1 MPSVVLF
8 IGRILLVL
16 LLFVFLFAI
25 MKTGVG
31 MVRGQRSDAA
41 VWAVDIIDGPNEVK
55 GKHIEILGPVVVGR
69 SPGADIVLPGAYVSS
84 RHARFAPQ
92 GQALIC
98 EDLNSMNGTLA
109 NGQPIVG
116 PTILHDN
123 DVVQI
128 GDTVMRVTR
137 Q

>member
-8 IGRILLVL
+8 IGRILLVI

-31 MVRGQRSDAA
+31 LVRGQRSDAA
-41 VWAVDIIDGPNEVK
+41 VWCVDIIDGPDEVK
-55 GKHIEILGPVVVGR
+55 GEHVEILGPIVVGR
-69 SPGADIVLPGAYVSS
+69 SPGADIVLPGAYVSGK
-84 RHARFAPQ
+84 HARFAPQ
-92 GQALIC
+92 GPALVC

-109 NGQPIVG
+109 NGHEIVG
-116 PTILHDN
+116 PTVLHDG
-123 DVVQI
+123 DLVQI

>member
-8 IGRILLVL
+8 IGRILLVAA
-16 LLFVFLFAI
+16 LFIFLFMI

-31 MVRGQRSDAA
+31 LVKGQRSDAA
-41 VWAVDIIDGPNEVK
+41 VWCVDIIDGPNEVK
-55 GKHIEILGPVVVGR
+55 GEHIDIMGPIVVGR
-69 SPGADIVLPGAYVSS
+69 SPGADIVLPGVYVSG

-92 GQALIC
+92 GPALVV
-98 EDLNSMNGTLA
+98 EDLNSRNGTIT
-109 NGQPIVG
+109 NGRTIVG
-116 PTILHDN
+116 PTVLHDG
-123 DVVQI
+123 DMVQV

>member
-1 MPSVVLF
+1 MASIVLY
-8 IGRILLVL
+8 IGRIVLVA
-16 LLFVFLFAI
+16 LLFIFLFMI

-41 VWAVDIIDGPNEVK
+41 VWAVDIIDGPDEVK
-55 GKHIEILGPVVVGR
+55 GEHVEILGPIVVGR
-69 SPGADIVLPGAYVSS
+69 SPGADIVLPGAYVSG

-92 GQALIC
+92 GPALVC

-116 PTILHDN
+116 PTVLHDG
-123 DVVQI
+123 DLVQI
-128 GDTVMRVTR
+128 GDAVMRVSR